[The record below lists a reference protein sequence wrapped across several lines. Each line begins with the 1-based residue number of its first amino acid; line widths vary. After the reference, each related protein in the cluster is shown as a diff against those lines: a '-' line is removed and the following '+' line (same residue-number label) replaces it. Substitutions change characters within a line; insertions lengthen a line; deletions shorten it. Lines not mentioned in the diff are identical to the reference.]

1 MDEELIFKIICQILD
16 KLYCSEAK
24 ITLREFYLNGEEIN
38 LETKINFNVSDT
50 TNFFQEI
57 SNLENFSFGKHV
69 FDEFQGENSV
79 FTLKEIVDKIS
90 QLTTD
95 PIFIN
100 CCPNWPKTWGN
111 INKEKKLSIENEFTE
126 LLDFAF

>member
-1 MDEELIFKIICQILD
+1 MDDEKILKIICQILD

-24 ITLREFYLNGEEIN
+24 ITLREFYLKGEEIN

-50 TNFFQEI
+50 IKFFQKI
-57 SNLENFSFGKHV
+57 SNSEELLLGEHV
-69 FDEFQGENSV
+69 FDEFKGKN
-79 FTLKEIVDKIS
+79 TTIKKIVDKIS

-100 CCPNWPKTWGN
+100 CCPNWPKKYGK
-111 INKEKKLSIENEFTE
+111 INDDKKTSIELEFEE
-126 LLDFAF
+126 LLGFAF

>member
-1 MDEELIFKIICQILD
+1 MDDEKILKIICQILD

-24 ITLREFYLNGEEIN
+24 ITLREFYLKGEEIN
-38 LETKINFNVSDT
+38 LETKINFNVLDA

-57 SNLENFSFGKHV
+57 SNSKNFSFGKHA
-69 FDEFQGENSV
+69 FSEFK
-79 FTLKEIVDKIS
+79 KEITIKELVDKIY

-95 PIFIN
+95 PLFIN
-100 CCPNWPKTWGN
+100 SCPNWPRSWGN
-111 INKEKKLSIENEFTE
+111 IDKIKNLSIDQEFNE